1 MMRAVWGMLGSRA
14 LGLVVALAALAP
26 GALLAGD
33 TTRRTPVVEAVE
45 KVSPAV
51 VNIWT
56 EQVVE
61 SSAGPFGALNDPFF
75 EEFFRDFVEPRR
87 VTRTSLGS
95 GVIIRPDGYLLTNQ
109 HVVLKANRVHV
120 ALVSGREFEATLVG
134 ADSDSDL
141 AVLRISA
148 AGDLPHVEL
157 GTSDDLMIGE
167 TVIAIGNPFGLSHT
181 VTTGVVSAVGRTL
194 QQGDQTYYDFI
205 QTDASINPGNSG
217 GPLLNV
223 RGALIGINTAIYQKA
238 QGIGFAV
245 PVDRARRIVSDLI
258 AYGAVRL
265 PWVGAIVQDLT
276 PDLAVHFGARGA
288 RGVVVRDIEV
298 DSPAKAAGVE
308 RGDVI
313 TAVNG
318 RPVQSGYEFEQR
330 VRDQP
335 VDSEIRLSVTRNGAE
350 RTLTVRAREYP
361 LDGADALAWDLL
373 GLRLQAQRSGLV
385 VSAVRTGSSAARIGV
400 ERGDHVVGLGGVVL
414 DDVAAFRKK
423 MIEVRLAQS
432 VLLSVRRGAYVYN
445 VPLPLRRPRS

>member
-1 MMRAVWGMLGSRA
+1 VWVTLRRAA
-14 LGLVVALAALAP
+14 LGLAVALVALVP
-26 GALLAGD
+26 GVLLAGD
-33 TTRRTPVVEAVE
+33 AMRRTPVVEAVE

-56 EQVVE
+56 EQAVE
-61 SSAGPFGALNDPFF
+61 SPAGPFGTLNDPFF

-87 VTRTSLGS
+87 FTRTSLGS
-95 GVIIRPDGYLLTNQ
+95 GVIIRPDGYVLTNQ
-109 HVVLKANRVHV
+109 HVVLKANRIHV

-134 ADSDSDL
+134 AESDSDL
-141 AVLRISA
+141 AVLRIKA
-148 AGDLPHVEL
+148 PGDLPHVEL

-217 GPLLNV
+217 GPLLNI
-223 RGALIGINTAIYQKA
+223 RGALVGVNTAIYQKA

-265 PWVGAIVQDLT
+265 PWVGAIVQELT
-276 PDLAVHFGARGA
+276 PDIAAHFGAGGA
-288 RGVVVRDIEV
+288 RGVVVRDLEAE
-298 DSPAKAAGVE
+298 SPAAAAGVG

-318 RPVQSGYEFEQR
+318 RPVQSRYEFEQR

-335 VDSEIRLSVTRNGAE
+335 VDGEIRLTVTRDGTE

-361 LDGADALAWDLL
+361 LDRADTLAWDLL
-373 GLRLQAQRSGLV
+373 GLRVDAQRSGLV
-385 VSAVRTGSSAARIGV
+385 VRAVRAGSSAARIGV
-400 ERGDHVVGLGGVVL
+400 ERGDYVVGLGGVAL

-423 MIEVRLAQS
+423 MVEVRLAQS
-432 VLLSVRRGAYVYN
+432 VLLSVRRGGYVYN
-445 VPLPLRRPRS
+445 VPVPLRRPRS